1 MKIPK
6 QTRRHC
12 PKCGKHT
19 EQKVTQN
26 KARGRSSAHPLSA
39 GSTKRI
45 RLRGERRGSG
55 NLGRYSKPPKPKMT
69 GKKMTKK
76 TDLRYTCS
84 ECKRVW
90 YESVRQGSVHVQER
104 AGGLLEGCDGGEL
117 SRLFQPACEAVGRE
131 DRSYCAGARS
141 PRVTLSKLLKDLF
154 FLCYHVLQK
163 DRLAR
168 R

>member
-84 ECKRVW
+84 ECKRVFT
-90 YESVRQGSVHVQER
+90 QKTGKR
-104 AGGLLEGCDGGEL
+104 AKKVEL
-117 SRLFQPACEAVGRE
+117 V
-131 DRSYCAGARS
+131 
-141 PRVTLSKLLKDLF
+141 
-154 FLCYHVLQK
+154 
-163 DRLAR
+163 
-168 R
+168 